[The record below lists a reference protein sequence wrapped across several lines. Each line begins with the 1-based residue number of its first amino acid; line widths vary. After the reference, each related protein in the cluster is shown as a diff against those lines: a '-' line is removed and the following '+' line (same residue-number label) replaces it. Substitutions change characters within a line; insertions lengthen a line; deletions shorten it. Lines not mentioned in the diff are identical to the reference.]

1 MKYRKATQ
9 EDLNQRLT
17 EEQRQSIRE
26 KKESQPLVDNTAQ
39 KKALLRAMGGDTPRI
54 SAKDMTLRVN
64 L

>member
-9 EDLNQRLT
+9 EDLNHRLT
-17 EEQRQSIRE
+17 EEQRESIRA
-26 KKESQPLVDNTAQ
+26 KKENQPPVDNTAQ
-39 KKALLRAMGGDTPRI
+39 KKALLKAMGGDTRI